1 MEGRSRCAIG
11 RFGAALGMTPNAN
24 YATWHGQRREGG
36 GARQQLWWWC
46 AVRILSVSDWYD
58 HYTLGTWCWD
68 RAVRIGRLWSARE
81 VKSEE

>member
-36 GARQQLWWWC
+36 GVTASGARVPTSAIC
-46 AVRILSVSDWYD
+46 KAI
-58 HYTLGTWCWD
+58 YTAIYTVICKPAT
-68 RAVRIGRLWSARE
+68 RATPS
-81 VKSEE
+81 